1 VRLVGQRL
9 SLLADPF
16 RVRVR
21 AGEEVV
27 ADHARCYGRHQVIED
42 FRHYVPLLLEKP
54 FAVPFASA
62 LRNGELPPQWE
73 AYRRALVARRPDG
86 NREFARVLHLC
97 LTHSVPQVSAALD
110 LAAAS
115 GSYSAD
121 AVRQLLAWA
130 NEAPPAVAPLDPHAY
145 PAYQQAHE
153 RPDLSRYNRLLRVP
167 APVQREG
174 QP

>member
-1 VRLVGQRL
+1 
-9 SLLADPF
+9 
-16 RVRVR
+16 
-21 AGEEVV
+21 
-27 ADHARCYGRHQVIED
+27 
-42 FRHYVPLLLEKP
+42 
-54 FAVPFASA
+54 
-62 LRNGELPPQWE
+62 
-73 AYRRALVARRPDG
+73 
-86 NREFARVLHLC
+86 
-97 LTHSVPQVSAALD
+97 VSAALD